1 MYTSGTSGRPK
12 GVMVEQRSIMQ
23 LVIEAGYIEIR
34 ADDRILQTGS
44 LAFDAATF
52 EIWGALLN
60 GASVYVAPRHTFLRA
75 DALQTLIRR
84 EHITILFL
92 TTALFNQLAGESSD
106 VFEGVRVLL
115 TGGERVSASHMMR
128 VRQRYPGLEL
138 LHVYGPTE
146 NTTFTTAFRVDA
158 RFETD
163 VPIGSPVGTSTVSVL
178 SADLESQP
186 AGVLGELCTGGG
198 GLARG
203 YLNDPSLTAEK
214 FIPDPA
220 GDGARLYRTGDLA
233 RWSSEHGSEPVLEF
247 WSRTDD
253 QVKIRGFR
261 VELGEIEARLREI
274 DGVADAAVI
283 VKNEAQTSKFLI
295 A

>member
-1 MYTSGTSGRPK
+1 
-12 GVMVEQRSIMQ
+12 MVEQRSIMQ

-214 FIPDPA
+214 FTPDPA
-220 GDGARLYRTGDLA
+220 GDGARLYRTGDLT

>member
-1 MYTSGTSGRPK
+1 MPRGATLLFTSDGQDTPASAEAEAGLGTNYPEAITFLRFDPSDGVAVPPAQRASPASLAYVMYTSGTSGRPK
-12 GVMVEQRSIMQ
+12 GVMVEQRSIIQ

-84 EHITILFL
+84 EHITILVL

-128 VRQRYPGLEL
+128 VR
-138 LHVYGPTE
+138 
-146 NTTFTTAFRVDA
+146 
-158 RFETD
+158 
-163 VPIGSPVGTSTVSVL
+163 
-178 SADLESQP
+178 
-186 AGVLGELCTGGG
+186 
-198 GLARG
+198 
-203 YLNDPSLTAEK
+203 
-214 FIPDPA
+214 
-220 GDGARLYRTGDLA
+220 
-233 RWSSEHGSEPVLEF
+233 
-247 WSRTDD
+247 
-253 QVKIRGFR
+253 
-261 VELGEIEARLREI
+261 
-274 DGVADAAVI
+274 
-283 VKNEAQTSKFLI
+283 
-295 A
+295 